1 MRSIRPNSELD
12 GGKISEEKSSSS
24 IVNQGVAS
32 TSLERT
38 LQVCLDMLRLDHKD
52 IRQKCLEIIQ
62 KVPFQVINRYGDWI
76 IALKSVA
83 ELCAVGTINFS
94 ESQICDFLTVA
105 AKGTET
111 KEMHGEIVENMIFYI
126 YKDIME
132 NYKTLKINLKRTY
145 PQIIV
150 DVLSIIHIGV
160 DTQGKII
167 SVYNLNNYYQMRKTN
182 SNGDYLKSE
191 GLFSNQPSFLPT
203 SLSSD
208 RHDNNSPHDKEMII
222 NKNTDLDNRELV
234 ESLQSITGRSTH
246 DLELLVQKLQSSDKK
261 KISDLCINFKKL
273 QKYSNLLGTKSFG
286 DEVQKELGRNLT
298 DRQLLQA
305 AVSIKKV
312 KTYIEN
318 ILDDRFSLH
327 SSHGINHVKHNLE
340 YGYQIMGL
348 IKHNKRN
355 VTHKGL

>member
-1 MRSIRPNSELD
+1 MTSIRPNSELD
-12 GGKISEEKSSSS
+12 RGKSSEDKSSSS

-32 TSLERT
+32 TSPEGT

-62 KVPFQVINRYGDWI
+62 KVPFHVINTYGTWI

-83 ELCAVGTINFS
+83 ELCAVGTIIFS

-105 AKGTET
+105 AKGTGT
-111 KEMHGEIVENMIFYI
+111 KEMHREIVENMIFYI

-132 NYKTLKINLKRTY
+132 NYKTLKIKLKRTY

-167 SVYNLNNYYQMRKTN
+167 SVYNLKNYYQMRKTY

-191 GLFSNQPSFLPT
+191 GLFSKQSSFLPT

-208 RHDNNSPHDKEMII
+208 PHDNNSPHDKETII

-234 ESLQSITGRSTH
+234 EALQSITGRSTH
-246 DLELLVQKLQSSDKK
+246 DLELLVQKLQNSDKK

-286 DEVQKELGRNLT
+286 DEVQKELGRKLT
-298 DRQLLQA
+298 ERQLLQA

>member
-1 MRSIRPNSELD
+1 MTFVQANSELD
-12 GGKISEEKSSSS
+12 RVKSSQDKAHSS
-24 IVNQGVAS
+24 NLNQGVAS
-32 TSLERT
+32 ASVERT
-38 LQVCLDMLRLDHKD
+38 LQVCLDMLRLDRKD

-62 KVPFQVINRYGDWI
+62 NVSSQDIDTYGNWI
-76 IALKSVA
+76 IVLKSVA
-83 ELCAVGTINFS
+83 ESCADGTIIFS

-111 KEMHGEIVENMIFYI
+111 KEMHVEIVKNMIFYI
-126 YKDIME
+126 YKDIIE

-150 DVLSIIHIGV
+150 DVLSIIHKGT
-160 DTQGKII
+160 DTHGKMI
-167 SVYNLNNYYQMRKTN
+167 SLYNLKNYYQMRKTN
-182 SNGDYLKSE
+182 SNDDYLKSE
-191 GLFSNQPSFLPT
+191 GLSSNQSFLPT
-203 SLSSD
+203 SLLSD
-208 RHDNNSPHDKEMII
+208 RQDNNSPHDNEMII
-222 NKNTDLDNRELV
+222 NKNTDLDDLGLV
-234 ESLQSITGRSTH
+234 EALQSITGRSIH
-246 DLELLVQKLQSSDKK
+246 DLQLLVQKLQSSDKK
-261 KISDLCINFKKL
+261 KISDLCVNFNKL

-286 DEVQKELGRNLT
+286 DEVQKELGRKLT
-298 DRQLLQA
+298 ERQLLQA

-318 ILDDRFSLH
+318 ILDDKFSLH

-355 VTHKGL
+355 VTHKTL